1 MKKRIITLSQLKEI
15 NPYKYGKIIT
25 ALNRN
30 RVQPKKH
37 KTQNFSVDFSK
48 NYKKYYRIHQRV
60 AHAIGVPQEASQ

>member
-48 NYKKYYRIHQRV
+48 N
-60 AHAIGVPQEASQ
+60 AITKAIVSKILNS